1 MPTLFVHC
9 TVILYAINIWHEH
22 NWPLTNLCLALTVVY
37 VFIFDTRK
45 VASIVDVFNFSF
57 DDEAMGAHM
66 SDVNLLS
73 IGFCLVFFY
82 LSFSMGSYS
91 CIEQKVYNTVTHNT
105 AHMHAHTQCY
115 PRPSFI
121 LFSSFSP
128 TASLTNGPLHDHVV
142 LECHLKWRDSPNIFE
157 GHMTY

>member
-1 MPTLFVHC
+1 MSDGS
-9 TVILYAINIWHEH
+9 EMR
-22 NWPLTNLCLALTVVY
+22 PLTKMLWYVSIKSRTFASVNTCNGSFKSCL
-37 VFIFDTRK
+37 K
-45 VASIVDVFNFSF
+45 
-57 DDEAMGAHM
+57 AHM

-157 GHMTY
+157 GHITY